1 MAMVLLIPSAN
12 QGETQAQDEKKDREA
27 HMGVV
32 WSSLVS
38 A

>member
-12 QGETQAQDEKKDREA
+12 QGENQAQDEKKDHEA
-27 HMGVV
+27 HTGVV
-32 WSSLVS
+32 LSSLVS